1 MGPRNNHCNGKTYH
15 HKFAVNVQ
23 TGWHASKAYSSTS
36 LLFSHGTGK
45 KLRTEIEQL
54 SLLALV
60 QI

>member
-1 MGPRNNHCNGKTYH
+1 MLQKPILVLPCCFRTEP
-15 HKFAVNVQ
+15 VR
-23 TGWHASKAYSSTS
+23 
-36 LLFSHGTGK
+36 